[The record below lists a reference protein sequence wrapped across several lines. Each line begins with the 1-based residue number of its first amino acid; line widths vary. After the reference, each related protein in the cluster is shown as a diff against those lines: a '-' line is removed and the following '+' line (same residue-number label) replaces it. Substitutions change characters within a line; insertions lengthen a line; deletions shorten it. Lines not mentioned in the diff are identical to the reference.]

1 MKTTNRSARD
11 ILNKA
16 YVRRLT
22 PDPSGGYVA
31 SISEF
36 PGCVAE
42 GESAEEALQNLD
54 KAAESWI
61 EVAIANGREIREPV
75 DFEGFSGKIALR
87 MPRNLHRQAAELAEL
102 EGCSLNQLLVTAIS
116 FYVGGKQAVSNVEA
130 YMQPVSSIAYAVSH
144 GAAEEIYFEVKGGEK
159 NFFERIREAGT
170 TSAQSQQV
178 PIRVDEMP
186 KLRRVK

>member
-1 MKTTNRSARD
+1 MEATSRIARD
-11 ILNKA
+11 ILDRA

-36 PGCVAE
+36 PGCIAE
-42 GESAEEALQNLD
+42 GETAEEALQNLD

-75 DFEGFSGKIALR
+75 DFDGFSGKTALR
-87 MPRNLHRQAAELAEL
+87 MPRNLHKQAAELAEL

-116 FYVGGKQAVSNVEA
+116 FYVGGKQAVSSIEA
-130 YMQPVSSIAYAVSH
+130 YMQPAPTFASAVSP
-144 GAAEEIYFEVKGGEK
+144 GAAEEIHFEDEGAKK
-159 NFFERIREAGT
+159 KFLRRIREAGT

-178 PIRVDEMP
+178 PVSVGEKP
-186 KLRRVK
+186 QLRRIK

>member
-1 MKTTNRSARD
+1 METTSRNARD

-36 PGCVAE
+36 PGCIAE
-42 GESAEEALQNLD
+42 GETAEEALQNLD

-61 EVAIANGREIREPV
+61 EVAIAHGRAIREPV

-87 MPRNLHRQAAELAEL
+87 MPRNLHKQAAELAEL

-116 FYVGGKQAVSNVEA
+116 FYVGGKQAVSSVET
-130 YMQPVSSIAYAVSH
+130 YMQSVPSFAYAVSH
-144 GAAEEIYFEVKGGEK
+144 GAAAEIPFEVEGVEK
-159 NFFERIREAGT
+159 QFFESIRVAGT
-170 TSAQSQQV
+170 TAQSQHV
-178 PIRVDEMP
+178 PVSIGGMP